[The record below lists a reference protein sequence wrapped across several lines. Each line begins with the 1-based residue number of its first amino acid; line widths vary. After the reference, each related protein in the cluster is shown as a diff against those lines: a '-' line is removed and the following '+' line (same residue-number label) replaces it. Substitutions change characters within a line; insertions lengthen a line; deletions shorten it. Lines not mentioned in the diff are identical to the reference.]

1 MLNTL
6 RYANALKNA
15 GVGAQQAEAM
25 AEALDTE
32 MTGELASKADI
43 REVKADIRE
52 LATSTKAHIERLD
65 TKIDHLDE
73 KLTGQINA
81 LDEKLTGQINT
92 LDERLTG
99 QINALDE
106 KLTPRIDGLDKRID
120 DLKVTTGVIIALA
133 TLVLT
138 AVQVYFG
145 LR

>member
-43 REVKADIRE
+43 REVKADIR
-52 LATSTKAHIERLD
+52 
-65 TKIDHLDE
+65 HLDE

-81 LDEKLTGQINT
+81 LDEKLTLRIN
-92 LDERLTG
+92 
-99 QINALDE
+99 
-106 KLTPRIDGLDKRID
+106 GLDKRID
-120 DLKVTTGVIIALA
+120 DLKVTTGVIVALA

-138 AVQVYFG
+138 AVQIYFG